1 MSIDQTTPPFSGH
14 DPISARDDVGAEHL
28 LSVTDHPADMVTMF
42 DDEMVRIMAP
52 QAAIMLAVLLIE
64 KAGKHFPAATRE
76 AWER

>member
-1 MSIDQTTPPFSGH
+1 
-14 DPISARDDVGAEHL
+14 
-28 LSVTDHPADMVTMF
+28 MVTMF